1 MSFFEGVFDAFS
13 RRETPEGDS
22 RDSPKPLTDSF
33 RNRVLQLCFET
44 FPPPPSGG
52 LTGGSASIW
61 KEVYRKLLYRHA
73 VSELSDEPTRGI
85 QADLEIFLRSCEDRH
100 FLDFIE
106 DVCRADNFHHHADE
120 EEFVEAINK
129 FLKVDDLPYALSPF
143 QRERRTKQVHG
154 REREV
159 SLIVQEPK
167 IIRRDSQVTYE
178 SAVEPA
184 QQLLADKR
192 FTSANSEFLEAME
205 DFRHEDYGD
214 CLTKTCSALESTMKI
229 ICDRRGWDY
238 SEDDSAGQLVE
249 TVVSKSNLDGYFQQ
263 TLIIVATLRNRLSK
277 SHGAGTKEKTVPEH
291 LARYAI
297 NATASNILL
306 LVEECM

>member
-1 MSFFEGVFDAFS
+1 MSFFEDVFDVFS
-13 RRETPEGDS
+13 RRETSEGES

-44 FPPPPSGG
+44 FPPPSGG
-52 LTGGSASIW
+52 LTGGSQSIW
-61 KEVYRKLLYRHA
+61 REVYRKLLYRHA
-73 VSELSDEPTRGI
+73 VTELSEEPTRGL

-106 DVCRADNFHHHADE
+106 DVCQAENFHRHADE
-120 EEFVEAINK
+120 EEFTEAINK
-129 FLKVDDLPYALSPF
+129 FLKVDELPYALTPF
-143 QRERRTKQVHG
+143 QREKRTKQVYG
-154 REREV
+154 QEREV
-159 SLIVQEPK
+159 NWIVERPK
-167 IIRRDSQVTYE
+167 IIRRDSQVTHE

-184 QQLLADKR
+184 LQLLADKR

-205 DFRHEDYGD
+205 DFRHGDYGD

-277 SHGAGTKEKTVPEH
+277 SHGAGTQEKTVPQH

-297 NATASNILL
+297 NTTASNILL